1 MLAQATARLGT
12 ETAFVVLAKARALE
26 AQGREIVHLE
36 IGEPDFDTPPH
47 IVEAAIK
54 ALRDGFT
61 HYGPSAGLPE
71 ARAAFAEVAGKLRGV
86 QIPAE
91 NVIVTPG
98 GKPVM
103 FYALLTLVNPGD
115 EVIYPNP
122 GFPIYESVIN
132 YLGAKPVPLPLREEN
147 DFRLDVD
154 ELRRLVT
161 PRTKM
166 LIINSPQNPTG
177 SVLSRRDIEG
187 IAALAVK
194 HDFWVLA
201 DEIYSR
207 VLYDAEHF
215 SILSLP
221 GMAERTVLLD
231 GHSKTFAMTGWRLG
245 YGIAPKPVTDMM
257 ARFAT
262 NCNSCTATFVQMA
275 GVAAVRGPQEPVEAM
290 VAEFRRRRDLIVNGL
305 NSIPGISCT
314 MPLGAFYVFPNVKQL
329 GMASAPMADKLLN
342 EAGVASLSG
351 TAFGAFG
358 EGYLR
363 FSYANSQENIKKAL
377 SSLRSMVAAPR

>member
-1 MLAQATARLGT
+1 
-12 ETAFVVLAKARALE
+12 
-26 AQGREIVHLE
+26 
-36 IGEPDFDTPPH
+36 
-47 IVEAAIK
+47 
-54 ALRDGFT
+54 
-61 HYGPSAGLPE
+61 LPE
-71 ARAAFAEVAGKLRGV
+71 ARAAFAEISGAMRGV

-132 YLGAKPVPLPLREEN
+132 WLGAKPVPLELREEN

-177 SVLSRRDIEG
+177 SVLSRRDVEG
-187 IAALAVK
+187 IASLAMK
-194 HDFWVLA
+194 HDFWVLS

-207 VLYDAEHF
+207 ILYDAEHF
-215 SILSLP
+215 SILSVP

-275 GVAAVRGPQEPVEAM
+275 GVAAVRGPQEPVVAM
-290 VAEFRRRRDLIVNGL
+290 VAEFRRRRDLIVDGL
-305 NSIPGISCT
+305 NRIPGMSCSL
-314 MPLGAFYVFPNVKQL
+314 PLGAFYVFPNVKEL
-329 GMASAPMADKLLN
+329 GVPSGPMADKLLN

-351 TAFGAFG
+351 TAFGSFG

-363 FSYANSQENIKKAL
+363 FSYANSPENIKKAL
-377 SSLRSMVAAPR
+377 ASLRSMVAAPR